1 MSTPFDALP
10 DRLYQARRGL
20 CPFCGAP
27 LKLAEQGRQVECTF
41 CGGTS
46 RVERRL
52 RQVEADLADE
62 PLEAGEADLPD
73 DARWLAEALGDR
85 QAEAVRCPGC
95 GSFFHGETEQAILRC
110 ESCATE
116 SKLERRLVRVGGQP
130 RRPPQR
136 RSRADLDAQ
145 RRSEA
150 APTWDAETEQLCWR
164 VLSEPDPERQ
174 LALATRFEGWSY
186 ANATLVYFL
195 PWLLELLL
203 RSERLLAARLAD
215 PVGKLLCQD
224 DRRLF
229 APTLEACA
237 PFVFRPARSGELV
250 KALGLGD
257 GLGVKLLL
265 EAAEHAFRQGRR
277 ADGVRALFAAGWV
290 FERNRGQ
297 RAVLRE
303 ILLYRLLYLHGPAL
317 GWALEQAHY
326 SRPLALH
333 EDPLAV
339 LRFLDDCAFERPAL
353 VAPLQQG
360 CFYLGTAA
368 HAGEFRARL
377 EWLDLVETPAA
388 RTAVLMHL
396 HDAPADAPRD
406 LVAGAVARIRR
417 MQDDPELTA
426 AAALALGRLTPDPAA
441 GWQAEPAP
449 ALAPEIARARD
460 LWREAARVTWDDDTD
475 AARQNELR
483 EAWEGARRLDV
494 PLFLD

>member
-27 LKLAEQGRQVECTF
+27 LRLAEQGRQVECGF

-46 RVERRL
+46 RLERRL
-52 RQVEADLADE
+52 RKVEAELAAE
-62 PLEAGEADLPD
+62 PLAAEDADLPD

-85 QAEAVRCPGC
+85 QVEAVRCPGC
-95 GSFFHGETEQAILRC
+95 GSFFRGETEQAILRC
-110 ESCATE
+110 SFCATE
-116 SKLERRLVRVGGQP
+116 SKLERRLVRVGAEE
-130 RRPPQR
+130 RLPPQR
-136 RSRADLDAQ
+136 RSRADFEAQ
-145 RRSEA
+145 RRGTS
-150 APTWDAETEQLCWR
+150 PLRWDVETEQLCWR
-164 VLSEPDPERQ
+164 VLHEPDPERQ

-265 EAAEHAFRQGRR
+265 EAAEHAFRQGRP

-290 FERNRGQ
+290 FERNREQ

-303 ILLYRLLYLHGPAL
+303 ILLYWLLYLHGPAL

-333 EDPLAV
+333 EDPLVV
-339 LRFLDDCAFERPAL
+339 LRFLDDCAVERPAL

-360 CFYLGTAA
+360 CFYQGTAT
-368 HAGEFRARL
+368 HTGEFRARL
-377 EWLDLVETPAA
+377 EWLDQVESPAA
-388 RTAVLMHL
+388 RAAVLMHL
-396 HDAPADAPRD
+396 HDAPSDAPRE
-406 LVAGAVARIRR
+406 LVSSALARIRG
-417 MQDDPELTA
+417 MQDEPELA
-426 AAALALGRLTPDPAA
+426 EPAALALRRLAPDPAA
-441 GWQAEPAP
+441 GWSPEPVP
-449 ALAPEIARARD
+449 ALAPEIARAREA
-460 LWREAARVTWDDDTD
+460 WREAARLTWDDDTD
-475 AARQNELR
+475 ATRQNELR
-483 EAWEGARRLDV
+483 EAWERARGLDV